1 MTKFNMNYI
10 SKAVAAQFEEV
21 FSSIGIP
28 SNNRVLILTPDTETQ
43 TASGIII
50 PESVKEGKPRKGV
63 IISKGIMD
71 DDSVASKITEV
82 GNLVTYGL
90 YAGKELDIDT
100 STFPTPLQNILSR
113 NTLTVLSINEILY
126 AEYNNK

>member
-10 SKAVAAQFEEV
+10 SRVVAAQFEEV
-21 FSSIGIP
+21 FTNIGIP
-28 SNNRVLILTPDTETQ
+28 SNNRVLILTPNAETQ

-63 IISKGIMD
+63 IISRGIMD
-71 DDSVASKITEV
+71 DDSVAETITQV

-90 YAGKELDIDT
+90 YAGKDLDIDT
-100 STFPTPLQNILSR
+100 SLFPETLQNILSR
-113 NTLTVLSINEILY
+113 NTLTVLSISEIIY

>member
-10 SKAVAAQFEEV
+10 SRVVAAQFEEV
-21 FSSIGIP
+21 FTNIGIP
-28 SNNRVLILTPDTETQ
+28 SNNRVLILTPNAETQ

-63 IISKGIMD
+63 IISRGIMD
-71 DDSVASKITEV
+71 DDSVAETITQV

-90 YAGKELDIDT
+90 YAGKDLDIDT
-100 STFPTPLQNILSR
+100 SLFPETLQNILSR
-113 NTLTVLSINEILY
+113 NTLTVLSISEIIY
-126 AEYNNK
+126 AEYNK

>member
-10 SKAVAAQFEEV
+10 SRVVAAQFEEV
-21 FSSIGIP
+21 FTNIGIP
-28 SNNRVLILTPDTETQ
+28 SNNRVLILTPNAETQ

-63 IISKGIMD
+63 IISRGTMD
-71 DDSVASKITEV
+71 DDSVAETITQV

-90 YAGKELDIDT
+90 YAGKDLDIDT
-100 STFPTPLQNILSR
+100 SLFPETLQNILSR
-113 NTLTVLSINEILY
+113 NTLTVLSISEIIY
-126 AEYNNK
+126 AEYNK

>member
-10 SKAVAAQFEEV
+10 SRVVAAQFEEV
-21 FSSIGIP
+21 FTNIGIP
-28 SNNRVLILTPDTETQ
+28 SNNRVLILTPNAETQ

-63 IISKGIMD
+63 IISRGIMD
-71 DDSVASKITEV
+71 DDSVAETITQV

-90 YAGKELDIDT
+90 YAGKDLDIDI
-100 STFPTPLQNILSR
+100 SLFPETLQNILSR
-113 NTLTVLSINEILY
+113 NTLTVLSISEIIY
-126 AEYNNK
+126 AEYNK

>member
-10 SKAVAAQFEEV
+10 SRVVAAQFEEV
-21 FSSIGIP
+21 FTNIGIP
-28 SNNRVLILTPDTETQ
+28 SNNRVLILTPNAETQ

-63 IISKGIMD
+63 IISRGIMD
-71 DDSVASKITEV
+71 DDSVAEAITQV

-90 YAGKELDIDT
+90 YAGKDLDIDI
-100 STFPTPLQNILSR
+100 SLFPETLQNILSR
-113 NTLTVLSINEILY
+113 NTLTVLSISEIIY
-126 AEYNNK
+126 AEYNK

>member
-10 SKAVAAQFEEV
+10 SRVVAAQFEEV
-21 FSSIGIP
+21 FTNIGIP
-28 SNNRVLILTPDTETQ
+28 SNNRVLILSPNAETQ

-63 IISKGIMD
+63 IISRGIMD
-71 DDSVASKITEV
+71 DDSVAETITQV

-90 YAGKELDIDT
+90 YAGKDLDIDT
-100 STFPTPLQNILSR
+100 SLFPETLQNILSR
-113 NTLTVLSINEILY
+113 NTLTVLSISEIIY
-126 AEYNNK
+126 AEYNK

>member
-10 SKAVAAQFEEV
+10 SRVVAAQFEEV
-21 FSSIGIP
+21 FTNIGIP
-28 SNNRVLILTPDTETQ
+28 SNNRVLILTPNAETQ

-63 IISKGIMD
+63 IISRGIMD
-71 DDSVASKITEV
+71 DDSVAETITQV

-90 YAGKELDIDT
+90 YAGKDLDIDT
-100 STFPTPLQNILSR
+100 SLFPETLQKILSR
-113 NTLTVLSINEILY
+113 NTLTVLSISEIIY
-126 AEYNNK
+126 AEYNK